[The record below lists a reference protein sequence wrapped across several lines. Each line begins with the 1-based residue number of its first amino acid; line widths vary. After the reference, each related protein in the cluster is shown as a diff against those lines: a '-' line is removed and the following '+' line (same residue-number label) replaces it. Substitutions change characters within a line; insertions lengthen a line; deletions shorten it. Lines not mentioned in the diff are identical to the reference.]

1 MSPFH
6 QVSHHYCISP
16 VSHGLAPPVFTSISP
31 LSISISPVS
40 HRYLTSISRP
50 GAASISPVSH
60 QYFSIISPLSHHYY
74 KLSHINNLAII
85 SPFISPRL
93 ITIINLT
100 IMSPIHQYPTIN
112 YLTILTLSHQYL
124 TSISRPGAASIH
136 QYLTIINQ
144 YLTSI
149 SPVSHQY
156 LTAWC
161 RQYLTSI
168 SPVFQY
174 YLTIISPLL

>member
-1 MSPFH
+1 
-6 QVSHHYCISP
+6 
-16 VSHGLAPPVFTSISP
+16 
-31 LSISISPVS
+31 
-40 HRYLTSISRP
+40 
-50 GAASISPVSH
+50 
-60 QYFSIISPLSHHYY
+60 
-74 KLSHINNLAII
+74 
-85 SPFISPRL
+85 
-93 ITIINLT
+93 
-100 IMSPIHQYPTIN
+100 MSPIHQYPTIN

-136 QYLTIINQ
+136 QYLTSINISPVSHR

-168 SPVFQY
+168 LPSPV
-174 YLTIISPLL
+174 LSHISPLLSSHHRTNISQYLTLMSAAGRRRSTVALRRSALALLSKLRPRSPFYPAGDSFASRVPHLRRHARVYLTSISQYPTIKLLIISP

>member
-1 MSPFH
+1 
-6 QVSHHYCISP
+6 
-16 VSHGLAPPVFTSISP
+16 
-31 LSISISPVS
+31 
-40 HRYLTSISRP
+40 
-50 GAASISPVSH
+50 
-60 QYFSIISPLSHHYY
+60 
-74 KLSHINNLAII
+74 
-85 SPFISPRL
+85 
-93 ITIINLT
+93 
-100 IMSPIHQYPTIN
+100 MSPIHQYPTIN

-168 SPVFQY
+168 LPSPV
-174 YLTIISPLL
+174 LSHISPLLSSHHRTNISQYLTLMSAAGRRRSTVALRRSALALLSKLRPRSPFYPAGDSFASRVPHLRRHARVYLTSISQYPTIKLLIISP